1 MSDPE
6 TPAAVRHAAIYA
18 TLGLPKFVHWQVA
31 PGLRAGRNPLSELDV
46 RELAGLGVTHLLDLR
61 EESEWGDPGRV
72 GSEAL
77 AAASRLGLARLHLP
91 VPDRGAPAVAQLAAA
106 VAWIDA
112 ALAEPG
118 HAVYVHCRAGR
129 ERTAAVLVAWRARR
143 DASRPEAALAALW
156 KAGYPGA
163 PLASQ
168 EEAVEVFLAR
178 AG

>member
-18 TLGLPKFVHWQVA
+18 EPGPPAFEHWEIA

-91 VPDRGAPAVAQLAAA
+91 VPDGGAPAVAQLAAA

-143 DASRPEAALAALW
+143 DGGSAQSALRALAAR
-156 KAGYPGA
+156 GYPGS
-163 PLASQ
+163 PLAPQ
-168 EEAVEVFLAR
+168 LAAVREWLAG
-178 AG
+178 A